1 MITFCEYHKWKTPY
15 LSDWM
20 DLGVTQK
27 SRDHDAGHPKIKTK
41 SCSVFKSVKSHGPQP
56 NVETNRL
63 LILVCYVMRNVM
75 LNIFYIESTYL
86 KVNRL

>member
-1 MITFCEYHKWKTPY
+1 
-15 LSDWM
+15 M

-63 LILVCYVMRNVM
+63 LILVCYVMRM
-75 LNIFYIESTYL
+75 
-86 KVNRL
+86 